1 MVIEIFY
8 HGKWMAK
15 TYHYTAN
22 LSPKQHFS
30 PIGFRSEILQLVEK
44 KTNFCSKKHTSVV
57 YEIFNHSTYLYAK
70 KHYLK
75 NNLHY

>member
-1 MVIEIFY
+1 
-8 HGKWMAK
+8 MA
-15 TYHYTAN
+15 N
-22 LSPKQHFS
+22 GWPKPITILQICPKITVFS

-44 KTNFCSKKHTSVV
+44 KTNFCSQKHTSVV
-57 YEIFNHSTYLYAK
+57 YEILIHSIYLCAK